1 MDMKKLI
8 ESMDHIEECGMNEMP
23 PAPMDQG
30 SPVSMN
36 VSLNASGKDHVA
48 DLLDMMKNAGL
59 QQAAPVSAKM
69 LSPRMDMERLRA
81 AVDEPE
87 MGEEEVV
94 ADEDYANAPDEEYGD
109 IEDVTASGDDLHKS
123 KKSYKAAAGG
133 DNPMNFEDEIK
144 ERLMAALEEK
154 KAKPDF
160 LDVDGDGDKEE
171 PMKKAVKD
179 KEEDKD
185 E

>member
-69 LSPRMDMERLRA
+69 LSPRMDMERRTRNGRRRSCCRRRLR
-81 AVDEPE
+81 
-87 MGEEEVV
+87 
-94 ADEDYANAPDEEYGD
+94 
-109 IEDVTASGDDLHKS
+109 
-123 KKSYKAAAGG
+123 
-133 DNPMNFEDEIK
+133 
-144 ERLMAALEEK
+144 
-154 KAKPDF
+154 
-160 LDVDGDGDKEE
+160 
-171 PMKKAVKD
+171 
-179 KEEDKD
+179 
-185 E
+185 